1 VPQAP
6 EGLYGY
12 TNFQAAIIED
22 IQATLDCLSG
32 EGARLPRRQWDEE
45 PTRGSSRALLK
56 VVECEQTGDFYY
68 GARYYDPKISVWLS
82 VDPLAHEYPS
92 LSPYVFVA
100 NSPVNAIDPDGR
112 RIVWSI
118 DAIRV
123 GFSMMWTKK
132 GRENWRA
139 MRKDQS
145 VDFKFRVSSSVG
157 VDKRSD
163 GFGV

>member
-1 VPQAP
+1 MADQAFKNKP
-6 EGLYGY
+6 VAY
-12 TNFQAAIIED
+12 FR
-22 IQATLDCLSG
+22 
-32 EGARLPRRQWDEE
+32 EGARLPRG
-45 PTRGSSRALLK
+45 RGN
-56 VVECEQTGDFYY
+56 FYY

-82 VDPLAHEYPS
+82 MDPLAHEYQS

-163 GFGV
+163 GTWSLVEGHTYIEQGSECTMVVTIYNGTHKIKKRG